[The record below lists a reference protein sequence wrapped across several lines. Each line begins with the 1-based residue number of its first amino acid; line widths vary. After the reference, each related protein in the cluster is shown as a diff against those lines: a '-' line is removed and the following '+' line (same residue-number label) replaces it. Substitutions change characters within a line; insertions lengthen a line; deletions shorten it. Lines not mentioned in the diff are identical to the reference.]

1 MSSFRLSNFVSG
13 AGGGLVCLKGL
24 SCFGED
30 QMTKASLKDI
40 IAEARAT
47 IDNLPPAEMAR
58 ALEAPDVLLV
68 DLREPAERA
77 EHGAI
82 PGALA
87 APRGMLEFYADPGT
101 PYHKKAFDPARRIL
115 LYCASGGRSALA
127 GASLRRLGFDRV
139 AHLDGGFKA
148 WKEGGREVVPAQG

>member
-1 MSSFRLSNFVSG
+1 
-13 AGGGLVCLKGL
+13 
-24 SCFGED
+24 
-30 QMTKASLKDI
+30 MTRESLKDI
-40 IAEARAT
+40 IADART
-47 IDNLPPAEMAR
+47 KIENLPPAEMAR
-58 ALEAPDVLLV
+58 ALQATDVLLV

-77 EHGAI
+77 EHGTI

-87 APRGMLEFYADPGT
+87 APRGMLEFYADPAM
-101 PYHKKAFDPARRIL
+101 PYHKKDFDPSRRVL

-148 WKEGGREVVPAQG
+148 WKEAGREVVPVQG